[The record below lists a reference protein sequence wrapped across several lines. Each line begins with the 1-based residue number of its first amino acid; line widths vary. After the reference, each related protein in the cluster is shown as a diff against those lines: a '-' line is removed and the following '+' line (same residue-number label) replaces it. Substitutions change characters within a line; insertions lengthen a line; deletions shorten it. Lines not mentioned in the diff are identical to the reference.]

1 MLRQFSTWR
10 QCNVAKNEH
19 KIGFCF
25 KWCFD
30 RIVALVGLVVL
41 FLPLLVIAVL
51 IKLDSKGPV
60 FFMQHR
66 IGKGGK
72 PFRICKFRTMKDQ
85 SEGDTVTTATDPR
98 ITHIGHWLRHSK
110 VDCITELIN
119 VLVGQM
125 SFVGPRP
132 DVPGYADQLQGDD
145 RRILQLRPGITGPAS
160 IKYRNEE
167 ELLAQQADPKWYN
180 DNIIWP
186 DKVKIN
192 LNYLENW
199 TFWGD
204 IKLIFKT
211 VF

>member
-1 MLRQFSTWR
+1 ME
-10 QCNVAKNEH
+10 KNRH
-19 KIGFCF
+19 RIGFFF

-30 RIVALVGLVVL
+30 RFVALIGLLVL
-41 FLPLLVIAVL
+41 FLPLLIIGIL
-51 IKLDSKGPV
+51 IKMDSKGPM
-60 FFMQHR
+60 FFMQWR
-66 IGKGGK
+66 IGRGGK

-85 SEGDTVTTATDPR
+85 AEGDTVTTVDDPR
-98 ITHIGHWLRHSK
+98 VTRIGHWLRHSK
-110 VDCITELIN
+110 VDCLTELVN
-119 VLVGQM
+119 VFIGQM

-167 ELLAQQADPKWYN
+167 ELLAQQPDPKTYN
-180 DNIIWP
+180 DTVIWP

-192 LNYLENW
+192 LDYLDHW
-199 TFWGD
+199 SFWRD
-204 IKLIFKT
+204 IQLIFKT

>member
-1 MLRQFSTWR
+1 M
-10 QCNVAKNEH
+10 AKSEH
-19 KIGFCF
+19 NIGYFF

-30 RIVALVGLVVL
+30 RIVALFGLIVL
-41 FLPLLVIAVL
+41 FVPLLIIALL
-51 IKLDSKGPV
+51 IKLDSKGPA
-60 FFMQHR
+60 FFLQWR
-66 IGKGGK
+66 IGKNGK

-85 SEGDTVTTATDPR
+85 SEGDSITTANDPR
-98 ITHIGHWLRHSK
+98 ITRIGHWLRHSK
-110 VDCITELIN
+110 VDCLTELIN
-119 VLVGQM
+119 VLIGQM
-125 SFVGPRP
+125 SLVGPRP
-132 DVPGYADQLQGDD
+132 DVPGYADQLQGDE

-167 ELLAQQADPKWYN
+167 ELLAQQADPKAYN

-192 LNYLENW
+192 LKYLENW

-211 VF
+211 LF

>member
-1 MLRQFSTWR
+1 M
-10 QCNVAKNEH
+10 AKSEH
-19 KIGFCF
+19 NIGYFF

-41 FLPLLVIAVL
+41 FLPLLIIAVL
-51 IKLDSKGPV
+51 IKLDSKGPA
-60 FFMQHR
+60 FFLQWR
-66 IGKGGK
+66 IGKNGK

-85 SEGDTVTTATDPR
+85 SEGDSITTANDPR
-98 ITHIGHWLRHSK
+98 ITRIGHWLRHSK
-110 VDCITELIN
+110 VDCLTELIN
-119 VLVGQM
+119 VLIGQM
-125 SFVGPRP
+125 SLVGPRP
-132 DVPGYADQLQGDD
+132 DMQGYADQLQGDE

-167 ELLAQQADPKWYN
+167 ELLAQQADPKAYN

-192 LNYLENW
+192 LKYLENW
-199 TFWGD
+199 TFGGD

-211 VF
+211 IF

>member
-1 MLRQFSTWR
+1 MER
-10 QCNVAKNEH
+10 NEH
-19 KIGFCF
+19 KIGFFF

-30 RIVALVGLVVL
+30 RVVALMGLVLL
-41 FLPLLVIAVL
+41 FPMLFVIAIL
-51 IKLDSKGPV
+51 IKIDSRGPV

-72 PFRICKFRTMKDQ
+72 PFRICKFRTMIHQ
-85 SEGDTVTTATDPR
+85 SEGDSITVAGDSRVTR
-98 ITHIGHWLRHSK
+98 MGHWLRHSK
-110 VDCITELIN
+110 VDCLTELVN
-119 VLVGQM
+119 VFIGQM

-167 ELLAQQADPKWYN
+167 ELLAQQADPKTYN
-180 DNIIWP
+180 DTVIWP

-192 LNYLENW
+192 LEYLENW
-199 TFWGD
+199 SFLGD
-204 IKLIFKT
+204 IKLIIQT
-211 VF
+211 VLG

>member
-1 MLRQFSTWR
+1 ME
-10 QCNVAKNEH
+10 KNKH
-19 KIGFCF
+19 KIGFFF

-30 RIVALVGLVVL
+30 RVVALIGLVVL
-41 FLPLLVIAVL
+41 FVPLLVIGIL

-60 FFMQHR
+60 FFMQKR

-72 PFRICKFRTMKDQ
+72 TFRICKFRTMSHQ
-85 SEGDTVTTATDPR
+85 SEGDSITTANDLR
-98 ITHIGHWLRHSK
+98 ITRMGHWLRHSK
-110 VDCITELIN
+110 VDCLTELIN
-119 VLVGQM
+119 VLIGQM

-145 RRILQLRPGITGPAS
+145 RRLLQLLPGITGPAS

-167 ELLAQQADPKWYN
+167 ELLAQQANPKTYN
-180 DNIIWP
+180 DTVIWP

-192 LNYLENW
+192 LEYLENW
-199 TFWGD
+199 TFFGD

-211 VF
+211 IFH

>member
-1 MLRQFSTWR
+1 M
-10 QCNVAKNEH
+10 AKNEH
-19 KIGFCF
+19 KIGFFF

-30 RIVALVGLVVL
+30 RTIALLGLIVL
-41 FLPLLVIAVL
+41 FFPLLVIGIL

-60 FFMQHR
+60 FFLQKR
-66 IGKGGK
+66 IGKDGK
-72 PFRICKFRTMKDQ
+72 PFRIFKFRTMFDQ
-85 SEGDTVTTATDPR
+85 AEGDSITTSDDPR
-98 ITHIGHWLRHSK
+98 VTRMGHWLRHSK
-110 VDCITELIN
+110 VDCLTELVN
-119 VLVGQM
+119 VLIGQM

-167 ELLAQQADPKWYN
+167 EMLAQQSDPKAYN
-180 DNIIWP
+180 DTVIWP

-192 LNYLENW
+192 LDYLDHW
-199 TFWGD
+199 TFLGD

>member
-1 MLRQFSTWR
+1 M
-10 QCNVAKNEH
+10 AKNEH
-19 KIGFCF
+19 KIGFFF

-41 FLPLLVIAVL
+41 FLPLLAIAIF
-51 IKLDSKGPV
+51 IKIDSKGPV
-60 FFMQHR
+60 FFMQKR
-66 IGKGGK
+66 IGKDGK
-72 PFRICKFRTMKDQ
+72 PFRIFKFRTMYDQ
-85 SEGDTVTTATDPR
+85 AEGDTVTTADDPR
-98 ITHIGHWLRHSK
+98 ITRMGHWLRHSK
-110 VDCITELIN
+110 VDCLTELVN
-119 VLVGQM
+119 VFIGQM

-167 ELLAQQADPKWYN
+167 ELLAQQADPKTYN
-180 DNIIWP
+180 DTVIWP

-192 LNYLENW
+192 LQYLDNW
-199 TFWGD
+199 SFFGD

-211 VF
+211 VL